1 MVTAARYA
9 ALQWF
14 LDHETLGPD
23 AMLRRKPPLARMRR
37 LMAKEGHVSRLPLAQ
52 FALGTWSLTPHGSA
66 VLKTKPARK
75 RRTADA
81 DERNREQGGG
91 GSARGDHG

>member
-1 MVTAARYA
+1 VTPARYA

-14 LDHETLGPD
+14 LDHEMLGPD
-23 AMLRRKPPLARMRR
+23 AMLRRKPPSARMRR
-37 LMAKEGHVSRLPLAQ
+37 LMAEDGQVSRLRLGQ
-52 FALGTWSLTPHGSA
+52 FALGKWSLTPQGRA
-66 VLKTKPARK
+66 VLKAKPARK